1 MKPGWKRYLPT
12 RQTFPHVDPAPWSV
26 LDKDRMETVEG
37 TEGMTEEQA
46 RAKAQE
52 LEDARTQ

>member
-1 MKPGWKRYLPT
+1 MKPGWKRFRAM
-12 RQTFPHVDPAPWSV
+12 RQSFPHVDNPPWSV

-52 LEDARTQ
+52 LEEGRYK